1 MTINHTMRIIR
12 RQAIRLNLASDRI
25 AVSRVAL
32 AVLDNVHVAIARRE
46 CESLLLHERDP
57 ALVLSRARA
66 GERHQIRLARR
77 AAGSLKL
84 AARPLFVAVGAMG
97 SRGLAHDRGAA

>member
-12 RQAIRLNLASDRI
+12 RQGVRLDLALDRI

-57 ALVLSRARA
+57 ARSCQGPAPA
-66 GERHQIRLARR
+66 NDTKSA
-77 AAGSLKL
+77 
-84 AARPLFVAVGAMG
+84 
-97 SRGLAHDRGAA
+97 